1 MRLAASAAMLLMAN
15 VSSHAQGLDPMRDA
29 LAKVPEIILSQS
41 APVQFNFVDIA
52 ALHTLAATQSGKL
65 NAKLLMRAAI
75 GGALPAYNALQMSGP
90 DAWNEKSSIAIAD
103 VRYLAGFG
111 DLPNTVSIW
120 GLEGSNAAASLMA
133 ALDAGEFD
141 LVGEEGIHGNGTPM
155 AMDISKRNPAD
166 PWRSSVG
173 AATFAA
179 ARDNAI
185 IQAAMPEALPMML
198 ADAPAA
204 GGNPIVVAALGG
216 LEAILGDDLLVQ
228 AMLISPAFGL
238 GSLDAAA
245 LLTQG
250 GDIDSIRQKLEAELE
265 AGSRGIPPYFG
276 GIIADSQGEQP
287 AVLVSL
293 TYADCETAGIA
304 AQGMERS
311 WRDLMPDSAQGELQ
325 SADVEAGDGLCAAIL
340 KIVGESGDGL
350 SNPAFGGLFDAYLR
364 RSFTVLQIG
373 DTP

>member
-1 MRLAASAAMLLMAN
+1 MRLPASAAILLIAN
-15 VSSHAQGLDPMRDA
+15 VATHAQGLDPLRDA

-52 ALHTLAATQSGKL
+52 ALHTLAATEGKL
-65 NAKLLMRAAI
+65 NAKLLMRAAV

-90 DAWNEKSSIAIAD
+90 EAWNEKSSIAIAD

-111 DLPNTVSIW
+111 DPPNTVSIW
-120 GLEGSNAAASLMA
+120 GLEGIDAAASLML

-141 LVGEEGIHGNGTPM
+141 SVGEEGILGNGTPM

-166 PWRSSVG
+166 PWRSNVG

-185 IQAAMPEALPMML
+185 IQAAMPQALQMML
-198 ADAPAA
+198 ADAPTA
-204 GGNPIVVAALGG
+204 GGNTIVLAALDG
-216 LEAILGDDLLVQ
+216 LETILNEDLLVQ

-238 GSLDAAA
+238 GSIDPAA

-250 GDIDSIRQKLEAELE
+250 SDIDSIRQKLEAEVE
-265 AGSRGIPPYFG
+265 SGSRGIPPYFG
-276 GIIADSQGEQP
+276 GVIADSQGEQP

-304 AQGMERS
+304 AQEMERR
-311 WRDLMPDSAQGELQ
+311 WRDSMPGGAQGDLQ
-325 SADVEAGDGLCAAIL
+325 SAGVEAGNGLCAATL
-340 KIVGESGDGL
+340 KLAGDSSDSL

-373 DTP
+373 ETP

>member
-1 MRLAASAAMLLMAN
+1 MRLPASAAILLIAN
-15 VSSHAQGLDPMRDA
+15 VATHAQGLDPLRNA
-29 LAKVPEIILSQS
+29 LSKVPEIILSQS

-52 ALHTLAATQSGKL
+52 ALHTLAATEGKL
-65 NAKLLMRAAI
+65 NAKLLMRAAV
-75 GGALPAYNALQMSGP
+75 GGALPPYNALQMSGP
-90 DAWNEKSSIAIAD
+90 DAWYEKSSIAITD

-111 DLPNTVSIW
+111 DPPNTVSIW
-120 GLEGSNAAASLMA
+120 GLEGIDAAASLMA

-141 LVGEEGIHGNGTPM
+141 SVGEEGILGNGTPM
-155 AMDISKRNPAD
+155 AMDLSKRNPAD
-166 PWRSSVG
+166 PWRSNVG

-185 IQAAMPEALPMML
+185 IQAAMPQALQMML
-198 ADAPAA
+198 ADAPTA
-204 GGNPIVVAALGG
+204 GGNTIVLAALDG
-216 LEAILGDDLLVQ
+216 LETILGEDLLVQ

-238 GSLDAAA
+238 GSIDPAA

-250 GDIDSIRQKLEAELE
+250 SDIDSIRQRLEAEVE
-265 AGSRGIPPYFG
+265 SGSRGIPPYFG
-276 GIIADSQGEQP
+276 GVIADSQGEQP

-304 AQGMERS
+304 AQEMKRR
-311 WRDLMPDSAQGELQ
+311 WRDSMRGGAQSDLQ
-325 SADVEAGDGLCAAIL
+325 SAGVEAGNGLCAATL
-340 KIVGESGDGL
+340 KLAGD

-373 DTP
+373 ETP

>member
-1 MRLAASAAMLLMAN
+1 
-15 VSSHAQGLDPMRDA
+15 
-29 LAKVPEIILSQS
+29 
-41 APVQFNFVDIA
+41 
-52 ALHTLAATQSGKL
+52 
-65 NAKLLMRAAI
+65 
-75 GGALPAYNALQMSGP
+75 
-90 DAWNEKSSIAIAD
+90 
-103 VRYLAGFG
+103 
-111 DLPNTVSIW
+111 
-120 GLEGSNAAASLMA
+120 
-133 ALDAGEFD
+133 
-141 LVGEEGIHGNGTPM
+141 
-155 AMDISKRNPAD
+155 SKRNPAD

-287 AVLVSL
+287 
-293 TYADCETAGIA
+293 
-304 AQGMERS
+304 
-311 WRDLMPDSAQGELQ
+311 
-325 SADVEAGDGLCAAIL
+325 
-340 KIVGESGDGL
+340 
-350 SNPAFGGLFDAYLR
+350 
-364 RSFTVLQIG
+364 
-373 DTP
+373 